1 MVQFGVEKTQ
11 KRAKTTAEKRK
22 NGGISQTEPCE
33 NRRFFSRKARKQAS
47 KVKRHLDRAPQARA
61 RIVI

>member
-11 KRAKTTAEKRK
+11 KRAKTTAEKKK

-33 NRRFFSRKARKQAS
+33 NRRFFSR
-47 KVKRHLDRAPQARA
+47 
-61 RIVI
+61 